1 MLRVEMDAHTAPLAR
16 GPCGHKAIAG
26 GDRAR
31 LDRGSAPVYGS
42 SARVLFSPPPGSSH
56 CGRRTQMAEKKAKT
70 AEKSGE
76 AARKHLCPKCG
87 AESRIVQFAGFGPR
101 GIFWVC
107 EKDCGYSERTR

>member
-1 MLRVEMDAHTAPLAR
+1 
-16 GPCGHKAIAG
+16 
-26 GDRAR
+26 
-31 LDRGSAPVYGS
+31 
-42 SARVLFSPPPGSSH
+42 
-56 CGRRTQMAEKKAKT
+56 MAEKKAKT